1 MDVYVCRYSVLQ
13 NIGYL
18 LFSQKNIFSQRFCCR
33 KGDYSKCWQL
43 MSLPQTATIT
53 PWPLKNEAKKRRKP
67 RVSA

>member
-43 MSLPQTATIT
+43 NVFAANCYNYTVASE
-53 PWPLKNEAKKRRKP
+53 K
-67 RVSA
+67 